1 MVRGVSNSLLFVFLL
16 LSENT
21 KVRKSNKT
29 SAFFRRTWKTV
40 KKPFQKNSVEPT
52 GISAQPVPEPS
63 CVPGPRPKLQV
74 DLVDAEQLCVAG
86 PSDPTPQ
93 VTTETQ
99 KTQVTTESTQKRDV
113 HLKADISSTIS
124 ENGNDQGGMN
134 ISPATN
140 EKASPTGECQQTI

>member
-1 MVRGVSNSLLFVFLL
+1 M
-16 LSENT
+16 
-21 KVRKSNKT
+21 
-29 SAFFRRTWKTV
+29 

-63 CVPGPRPKLQV
+63 CVPGPQPKLQV

-86 PSDPTPQ
+86 PSGPKP
-93 VTTETQ
+93 
-99 KTQVTTESTQKRDV
+99 QVTTESTQKRDV